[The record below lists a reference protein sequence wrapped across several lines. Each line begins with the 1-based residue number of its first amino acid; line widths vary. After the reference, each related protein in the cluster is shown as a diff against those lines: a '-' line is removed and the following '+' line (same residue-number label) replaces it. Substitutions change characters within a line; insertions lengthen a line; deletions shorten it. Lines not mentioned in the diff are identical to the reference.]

1 VSQDKTRNLEADA
14 HFSVDGTLLS
24 ITPLL
29 QRFVVQGF
37 QQRGEKHS
45 VQAAQKDLRGEA
57 GARNRI
63 WLIAY
68 GI

>member
-1 VSQDKTRNLEADA
+1 MLTSRSTALCY
-14 HFSVDGTLLS
+14 S
-24 ITPLL
+24 ITPLR
-29 QRFVVQGF
+29 QRFVVEGF
-37 QQRGEKHS
+37 YQPGEKHS

-57 GARNRI
+57 RDRNRI